1 MPTVISRPWD
11 PCVATVTL
19 GWIYVEKKYLW
30 STVGP
35 RSDHTSLGGR
45 IYVEKKYLRATVWIL
60 AGVTVWVQH
69 ASFTAL
75 PPGVSEDVM
84 ACAHIGGQ
92 PNLHL
97 ILPCIQELGV
107 VPFLRF

>member
-1 MPTVISRPWD
+1 MWKRNIYGPQLGPAVTTLVSGGGFMWKKVFTGHRLDSRRGHR
-11 PCVATVTL
+11 L
-19 GWIYVEKKYLW
+19 
-30 STVGP
+30 
-35 RSDHTSLGGR
+35 
-45 IYVEKKYLRATVWIL
+45 
-60 AGVTVWVQH
+60 VQH

-84 ACAHIGGQ
+84 ACAHFGGQ

>member
-11 PCVATVTL
+11 PFSHSDPRMDLCGKEIFMVHSWA
-19 GWIYVEKKYLW
+19 
-30 STVGP
+30 
-35 RSDHTSLGGR
+35 RSDHTNLGGR

-84 ACAHIGGQ
+84 ACAHFGGQ

>member
-1 MPTVISRPWD
+1 MWKRNIYGPQLCPTV
-11 PCVATVTL
+11 TTL
-19 GWIYVEKKYLW
+19 I
-30 STVGP
+30 
-35 RSDHTSLGGR
+35 LGEDLCG
-45 IYVEKKYLRATVWIL
+45 KKYLRATVWIL
-60 AGVTVWVQH
+60 AGVTIWVQH

-84 ACAHIGGQ
+84 ACAHFGGQ

-107 VPFLRF
+107 VPFF